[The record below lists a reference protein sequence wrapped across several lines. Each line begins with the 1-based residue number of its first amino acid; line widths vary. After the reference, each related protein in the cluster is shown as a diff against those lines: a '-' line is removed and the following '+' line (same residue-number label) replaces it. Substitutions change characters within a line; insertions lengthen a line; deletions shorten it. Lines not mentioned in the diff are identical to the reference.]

1 MAIESTAPAFFKLD
15 GDNGYLGHDPARGPW
30 SVDACHAGPVTGA
43 IARSFEHLVT
53 DKQLTKLSV
62 EILRPVPLSG
72 FYVNATICKQG
83 RMVTTASA
91 QVVDDSGKLI
101 ASANSL
107 HMKVQELRPMASATA
122 EMPAFELAQHG
133 DFPIKST
140 AHGLPS
146 FSSGVEVRYPPGE
159 NDQPG
164 PTSLWMRSLPLIE
177 GETPSPFQSLCPLAD
192 CGNGLS
198 RNEELSDLS
207 FMNPDITIVM
217 HRAPK
222 GEWLGS
228 KSESYWQSTGIGL
241 AQATLFDQQGAVG
254 SAMQTL
260 LLQEMS

>member
-1 MAIESTAPAFFKLD
+1 MAIQSPAPAFFRLD
-15 GDNGYLGHDPARGPW
+15 GDNGYIGHDPARGPW
-30 SVDACHAGPVTGA
+30 AADACHAGPVTGA

-72 FYVNATICKQG
+72 FYVEATIRKQG

-91 QVVDDSGKLI
+91 KIVDKSGKLI

-107 HMKVQELRPMASATA
+107 HIQVQSLRAMTSVD
-122 EMPAFELAQHG
+122 EVMPAFELAEPG

-146 FSSGVEVRYPPGE
+146 FSSGIEVRYPPGE
-159 NDQPG
+159 DDRPG
-164 PTSLWMRSLPLIE
+164 PTLLWMRTLPLIE
-177 GETPSPFQSLCPLAD
+177 NEIPSPFQSLCPLAD

-228 KSESYWQSTGIGL
+228 KSQSHWQSTGIGL
-241 AQATLFDQQGAVG
+241 AQATLFDQQGAIG

-260 LLQEMS
+260 LLQELS